1 MFKNAYLAR
10 VFQDVKNT
18 NPYEGEFIQAVE
30 EFLSAIDLIVDDN
43 PEIEK
48 LGIIERIVEP
58 ERTISFRVPWVDDLG
73 RVQVNR
79 GYRVQFN
86 SAIGPYKGGIR
97 FDESVNQSIM
107 KFLGFEQTF
116 KNALTGLP
124 MGGGKGGAN
133 FNPRGKSDHEIM
145 RFCQSFMSELYRH
158 IGPNTDVPAGDFGV
172 GAREVG
178 YLFGYYKKLNNE
190 FTSTFT
196 GKGLSF
202 GGSLLRPEAT
212 GYGLLYFVEE
222 LLQHQKSETLA
233 GKRILISGS
242 GNVGSN
248 AAIKARDLGAIV
260 VGMND
265 ISGMIY
271 NEAGLDVDLVK
282 KIKDQ
287 RENLVNYNLLKP
299 DTVFSSNP
307 KDLWKMTCDLVL
319 PCAMQNE
326 IDLDDAVNLVK
337 GGVQVVCEGANMP
350 TTIAA
355 TKYFEEHGVIIGPS
369 KAANAGGV
377 ATSGLEMSQ
386 NAMRLSW
393 SEEEV
398 DEKLKMIMKDIYHN
412 IYQASKIIG
421 KPGNL
426 IVGANI
432 AGFWKVYEAMKAQGI
447 I

>member
-1 MFKNAYLAR
+1 MYKSAYLER
-10 VFQDVKNT
+10 VFQGVKDANR
-18 NPYEGEFIQAVE
+18 YEEEFIQAVE
-30 EFLSAIDLIVDDN
+30 EFLSAIDLIVDDE

-58 ERTISFRVPWVDDLG
+58 ERMISFRVPWVDDLG

-97 FDESVNQSIM
+97 FDETVNQSIM

-124 MGGGKGGAN
+124 LGGGKGGAN
-133 FNPRGKSDHEIM
+133 FNPRGKSDNEIM
-145 RFCQSFMSELYRH
+145 RFCQNFMSELYRH
-158 IGPNTDVPAGDFGV
+158 IGPNTDIPAGDFGV

-222 LLQHQKSETLA
+222 LLHNQKGESLK
-233 GKRILISGS
+233 GKRVLISGS

-248 AAIKARDLGAIV
+248 AAIKASELGAIV

-271 NEAGLDVDLVK
+271 DEAGLDVELVK

-287 RENLVNYNLLKP
+287 RETLVNYNLLKP
-299 DTVFSSNP
+299 ETIFSSNP
-307 KDLWKMTCDLVL
+307 KDLWKMACDIAL

-326 IDLDDAVNLVK
+326 IDLDDAVNLVN
-337 GGVQVVCEGANMP
+337 GGIQVICEGANMP

-355 TKYFEEHGVIIGPS
+355 TKYFEEHRVIVGPS

-393 SEEEV
+393 TREEV
-398 DEKLKMIMKDIYHN
+398 DAKLKTIMKNIYHN
-412 IYQASKIIG
+412 VYQASEKIG

-426 IVGANI
+426 IIGANI